1 MKVSVVM
8 DAGQTVSG
16 LALPSCRSTPAE
28 PSPLRHLGGFIRFGQ
43 SGQLLRRLFGLPD
56 LTPTDFH
63 FSLPAEEV
71 ARLAAIAR
79 RVRGADHRPAVFVNG
94 VLPRSGTNFIANA
107 LALHPTIAAFPRQIF
122 EFPLLEIA
130 PGARALRHEWLA
142 HYPANE
148 AIVHRHELFAYL
160 AAGWLAD
167 LQADAPDRHLLF
179 KSPHV
184 RQLSLFRA
192 AFPEDRLVLCLR
204 DGRDVVASTLASFQ
218 KRRLTGKSFR
228 QLVHEWRL
236 ATEAV
241 LACAPGG
248 PHGHRHTIVVRFE
261 DMVTDHAAEMRRILA
276 AAGLDAA
283 VYPFDHLAQLPVFG
297 SSSAKPS
304 GQWQWQ
310 RSKRDATFNP
320 VGRFENWPEARKRA
334 FHHLAGD
341 TLRRAGYC

>member
-1 MKVSVVM
+1 M
-8 DAGQTVSG
+8 DAGQTVVEVA
-16 LALPSCRSTPAE
+16 LARSRSTPTEA
-28 PSPLRHLGGFIRFGQ
+28 SPLRHLGGFVRFGQ
-43 SGQLLRRLFGLPD
+43 AGQFLRRLLGLPD
-56 LTPTDFH
+56 LTAADFL
-63 FSLPAEEV
+63 FALPPEEA

-79 RVRGADHRPAVFVNG
+79 RVRGPDYRPALFVNG

-148 AIVHRHELFAYL
+148 ALVHRHELFAYL

-184 RQLSLFRA
+184 RQVALFRA
-192 AFPEDRLVLCLR
+192 AFPEDRLILCLR
-204 DGRDVVASTLASFQ
+204 DGRDVIASTLASFQ
-218 KRRLTGKSFR
+218 KRRVTGKSFR

-248 PHGHRHTIVVRFE
+248 PHAHRHTVVVRFE
-261 DMVTDHAAEMRRILA
+261 DMVAGQEAEMRRILA
-276 AAGLDAA
+276 ATGLDPAA
-283 VYPFDHLAQLPVFG
+283 YPFDRLAQLPVFG

-310 RSKRDATFNP
+310 RCKRDATFNP
-320 VGRFENWPEARKRA
+320 VGRFENWPEGRKRA